1 MDNNIELYI
10 ELLKKVLTASIYDES
25 AWSIKSKAA
34 IRPGKPISNIGRR
47 FRNLLIDL
55 FRKQSLLLVKV
66 KPFDA
71 KVRDEGIDRPI
82 IGFTM
87 VGRKRLDNVQACIE
101 DVLKNNIPGDFI
113 ETGAWRGGTTIFMR
127 ALLKIHG
134 VTDRVVW
141 VADSFEGMPV
151 PKNVQDGDDL
161 SHLDSLSVSLET
173 VKSKFEKFDML
184 DDQVRFLNGWFCDN
198 LHYAPIDE
206 IAILRLDGDLY
217 HSTMDSL
224 TNLYHKVSKGGYV
237 IIDDYYSWPEC
248 GRAVTDFLQQENLK
262 PKLIDIDSS
271 AVYWQCG

>member
-1 MDNNIELYI
+1 MGSNVELYI
-10 ELLKKVLTASIYDES
+10 ELLKKVLTASIYEES

-47 FRNLLIDL
+47 IRNLLIDL

-66 KPFDA
+66 KPFNA

-87 VGRKRLDNVQACIE
+87 VGHKRLDNVQECIE

-173 VKSKFEKFDML
+173 VKSNFEKFDLL
-184 DDQVRFLNGWFCDN
+184 DDQVRFLKGWFCDT
-198 LHYAPIDE
+198 LPGAPIDE

-262 PKLIDIDSS
+262 PNLIDIDSS
-271 AVYWQCG
+271 AIYWQCG

>member
-161 SHLDSLSVSLET
+161 SHLDSLSVSLDT
-173 VKSKFEKFDML
+173 VKSNFEKFDLL
-184 DDQVRFLNGWFCDN
+184 DDQVRFLKGWFCDT
-198 LHYAPIDE
+198 LPGAPIDE